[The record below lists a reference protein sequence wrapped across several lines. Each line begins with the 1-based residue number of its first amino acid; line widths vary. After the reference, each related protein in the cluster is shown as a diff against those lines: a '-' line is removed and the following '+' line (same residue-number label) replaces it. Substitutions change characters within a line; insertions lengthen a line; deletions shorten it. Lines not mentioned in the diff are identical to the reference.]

1 MIKSYTGF
9 LPRGFMFF
17 SKIHCLSF
25 TTFWYLI
32 RCLVLEKKKPDNATL
47 VGIVYN
53 SKSHMQSGS
62 SIDLTYLWRYMCNK
76 KLV

>member
-1 MIKSYTGF
+1 MITSYTGV
-9 LPRGFMFF
+9 
-17 SKIHCLSF
+17 F
-25 TTFWYLI
+25 TTRFYVFLQDPLFVVHGI
-32 RCLVLEKKKPDNATL
+32 LVPDTLFGPREKKPDNATL

-76 KLV
+76 